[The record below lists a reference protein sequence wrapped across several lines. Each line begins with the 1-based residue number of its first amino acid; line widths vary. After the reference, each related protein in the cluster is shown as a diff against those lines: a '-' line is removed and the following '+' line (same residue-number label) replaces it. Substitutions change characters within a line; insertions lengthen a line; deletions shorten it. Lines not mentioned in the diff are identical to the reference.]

1 MAAARRLE
9 WLNKMIG
16 WERGASF
23 LDQSHSEVKQ
33 HLNENCVIIENKNKN
48 YDSFSCVVTCDTH
61 LASQT
66 ALHCISSKGIMG

>member
-23 LDQSHSEVKQ
+23 LDKSHSEVKQ
-33 HLNENCVIIENKNKN
+33 HLNENCVFIENKNKN
-48 YDSFSCVVTCDTH
+48 YDSFSCVVSHVTR
-61 LASQT
+61 
-66 ALHCISSKGIMG
+66 I